1 MSLALRAI
9 STVALCPSFRADSR
23 ILSLIK
29 SQGTRHRARA
39 AEASHLS
46 ESLGGRVEAHY
57 YALGDHD
64 VYAIVDLPD
73 NVSATAASL
82 AVGASGALS
91 VETVVLLTGAEVDE
105 ADQKTASALGLKY
118 AYGLN
123 DLE

>member
-1 MSLALRAI
+1 MAKYLFQASYTAEGLKG
-9 STVALCPSFRADSR
+9 
-23 ILSLIK
+23 LIK
-29 SQGTRHRARA
+29 EGGTTRA

-64 VYAIVDLPD
+64 VYVIADLPD

-91 VETVVLLTGAEVDE
+91 VKTVVLLTGAEVDE
-105 ADQKTASALGLKY
+105 AAQKTASYRPPGQ
-118 AYGLN
+118 
-123 DLE
+123 